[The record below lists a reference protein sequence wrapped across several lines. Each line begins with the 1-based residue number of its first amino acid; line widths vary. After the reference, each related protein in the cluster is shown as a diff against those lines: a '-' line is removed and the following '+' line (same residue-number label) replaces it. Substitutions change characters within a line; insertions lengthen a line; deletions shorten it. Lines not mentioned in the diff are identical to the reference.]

1 MRVLLVLPHVGQKP
15 ALVPA
20 HVARVPLVS
29 VQHHVGLEVLA
40 AVADLVAER
49 ALELLETW
57 QLLAVLLEHV
67 GKVEVAGDEL
77 APAVRADL
85 LKAEEPPL
93 AVGPA
98 CERQN
103 RQTW

>member
-1 MRVLLVLPHVGQKP
+1 M
-15 ALVPA
+15 
-20 HVARVPLVS
+20 
-29 VQHHVGLEVLA
+29 GLEVLA

-85 LKAEEPPL
+85 LKAEEPPAVRADLLKAEEPPL